1 MVFLANVFV
10 PCEVC
15 EGRRF
20 KKDVLEVKL
29 HGSSIHDVLE
39 WTLDQA
45 LDRFHRRPRLAR
57 ALWHLQQ
64 VGLGYLRLAHPATTR
79 PGGEAHRL
87 KTALERALTKVR
99 RGRKPYILAEPT
111 TAPHL

>member
-15 EGRRF
+15 AGKRF

-29 HGSSIHDVLE
+29 GGSSIHDVLE
-39 WTLDQA
+39 WTVDQA
-45 LDRFHRRPRLAR
+45 LRRFHRQPRLAR

-64 VGLGYLRLAHPATTR
+64 VGLGYLRLRQPAATLSGGGAPRLKIAPAPGPAGGETP
-79 PGGEAHRL
+79 PGGNAH
-87 KTALERALTKVR
+87 
-99 RGRKPYILAEPT
+99 I
-111 TAPHL
+111 